1 MTANAVKAR
10 AAEAAKPCIQGRVMI
25 ALLAAGESR
34 RFGGVKLAQ
43 SLTNDESVRD
53 AFIANDLASASSEP
67 KPTESK
73 QPEAKSEASPSPTTL
88 IGHQYGVLSEVASR
102 LGASLCVITGAHHET
117 VASCLPPSATLL
129 HNPDWQ
135 GGLGHSI
142 AAAASEARARRAE
155 TLLIALGDQLLLG
168 IDDYLGL
175 FRARARADTRVC
187 AYYELTLGAPA
198 LFHFE
203 DFEALSTLSGD
214 RGAKALLSQRYQEG
228 SLIAMAM
235 DDARVDID
243 TRSQLSAY
251 LARSKAG
258 A

>member
-1 MTANAVKAR
+1 M
-10 AAEAAKPCIQGRVMI
+10 KPDTCIQGKVMI

-43 SLTNDESVRD
+43 FLTNDDLASD
-53 AFIANDLASASSEP
+53 DLIANDLASASSEP

-73 QPEAKSEASPSPTTL
+73 NIVAHFVAGPSPTTL
-88 IGHQYGVLSEVASR
+88 IGHQYSALSEVAAR
-102 LGASLCVITGAHHET
+102 LGASLCVITGAHHEA
-117 VASCLPPSATLL
+117 VASCLPPSAKLV

-142 AAAASEARARRAE
+142 AVAAKEARALLAE
-155 TLLIALGDQLLLG
+155 TLLIALGDQLLLET
-168 IDDYLGL
+168 DDYLGL
-175 FRARARADTRVC
+175 FRARARANTRVC

-198 LFHFE
+198 LFHFD
-203 DFEALSTLSGD
+203 DFEALSNLSGD
-214 RGAKALLSQRYQEG
+214 RGAKALLSRRYQEG

-235 DDARVDID
+235 EDASVDID
-243 TRSQLSAY
+243 TRSQLMAY

-258 A
+258 AQ

>member
-1 MTANAVKAR
+1 M
-10 AAEAAKPCIQGRVMI
+10 KPDTCIQGKVMI

-43 SLTNDESVRD
+43 FLTNDDLASD
-53 AFIANDLASASSEP
+53 DLIANDLASAP
-67 KPTESK
+67 AESK
-73 QPEAKSEASPSPTTL
+73 PVESNQAASQTPTTL
-88 IGHQYGVLSEVASR
+88 IGHQFHALSEVAAR
-102 LGASLCVITGAHHET
+102 LGASLCVITGAHHEA
-117 VASCLPPSATLL
+117 VADCLPPSAKLV

-142 AAAASEARARRAE
+142 AAAAKEARAQRAE

-168 IDDYLGL
+168 ADDYLGL
-175 FRARARADTRVC
+175 FRARARANTRVC

-198 LFHFE
+198 LFHF
-203 DFEALSTLSGD
+203 DDYEALSNLSGD
-214 RGAKALLSQRYQEG
+214 RGAKVLLSRRYQEG

-235 DDARVDID
+235 EDASVDID
-243 TRSQLSAY
+243 TRSQLMAY